1 MPTSANGRTSDG
13 GHLLR
18 QSLEI
23 TGQVLI
29 PAGVIT
35 ALLYYFGY
43 VRERAFFSYFGIN
56 LGTLEFTTSDYVL
69 RSAQAVFSPLAS
81 VFLLGVLMLIAH
93 QLVIA
98 VTHDGA
104 PRWWRASWIAAAGIS
119 LGLLS
124 IGASGLYFH
133 FAVQGPKA
141 SAIALGV
148 GAVLFDYSAWMATL
162 DPQLSPVVLDTLRRS
177 RWQRRTLIVGLAL
190 IAAFWWTAS
199 VATQN
204 GLESAKAVQSSLE
217 NRGEAVVMSKER
229 LGIMGTGVYVESL
242 SEDTSG
248 YAFRYTGLR
257 VLVNTG
263 DRWFLL
269 PRGWTNENG
278 DTVIL
283 LPDEAEGLRVDVRP

>member
-1 MPTSANGRTSDG
+1 
-13 GHLLR
+13 
-18 QSLEI
+18 
-23 TGQVLI
+23 
-29 PAGVIT
+29 
-35 ALLYYFGY
+35 
-43 VRERAFFSYFGIN
+43 
-56 LGTLEFTTSDYVL
+56 
-69 RSAQAVFSPLAS
+69 
-81 VFLLGVLMLIAH
+81 
-93 QLVIA
+93 
-98 VTHDGA
+98 
-104 PRWWRASWIAAAGIS
+104 
-119 LGLLS
+119 
-124 IGASGLYFH
+124 
-133 FAVQGPKA
+133 
-141 SAIALGV
+141 
-148 GAVLFDYSAWMATL
+148 
-162 DPQLSPVVLDTLRRS
+162 
-177 RWQRRTLIVGLAL
+177 LAL